1 MSQNNIDIK
10 DYSEKYLKEH
20 GKTLSFERVL
30 AEARKTQILKSLNK
44 YKHEHVL
51 EVGCGL
57 DPLFLY
63 CDYRSYTIVEPSDRF
78 VQRAKE
84 LAARKGNINIIQG
97 YMEEVYE
104 KLCELEHGF
113 DFIIL
118 SSLLHEVPLPNKLLQ
133 SVYQVCKSD
142 TVVHINVPNVYSFHR
157 LLAYE
162 MGYITSIFEK
172 SETEAK
178 FQRHTRFDKQLLC
191 EMIEENG
198 FKILSYGTYF
208 IKLFTNEQ
216 MEAIIAQNIVDKD
229 IIKGLER
236 MIKYMPD
243 LGSEMYVEVKRD
255 LPVSSKSP
263 G

>member
-1 MSQNNIDIK
+1 LNQNNIDIK

-20 GKTLSFERVL
+20 GKALSFERVL
-30 AEARKTQILKSLNK
+30 AEARKTQVLSSLNR

-57 DPLFLY
+57 APLFLY
-63 CDYRSYTIVEPSDRF
+63 CDYGSYTIVEPGDRF

-84 LAARKGNINIIQG
+84 LAAGKGNIGIIHG
-97 YMEEVYE
+97 YMEESCE
-104 KLCELEHGF
+104 KLCELGHGF

-118 SSLLHEVPLPNKLLQ
+118 SSLLHEVPFPNKLLQ
-133 SVYQVCKSD
+133 SVYQVCSSD

-162 MGYITSIFEK
+162 MGYIASIFEK

-191 EMIEENG
+191 EMVEENG
-198 FKILSYGTYF
+198 FRILSYGTYF
-208 IKLFTNEQ
+208 IKPFTNQQ
-216 MEAIIAQNIVDKD
+216 MEAIMAQNIVDKD

-236 MIKYMPD
+236 MVRYMPD

-255 LPVSSKSP
+255 IPVSSQSSR
-263 G
+263 

>member
-1 MSQNNIDIK
+1 MNQDNIDIK

-30 AEARKTQILKSLNK
+30 AEVRKTQILKSLNE
-44 YKHEHVL
+44 YKHEHIL

-63 CDYRSYTIVEPSDRF
+63 CDYISYTIVEPSDRF
-78 VQRAKE
+78 VQRARE
-84 LAARKGNINIIQG
+84 LAAGKGNINIIQG
-97 YMEEVYE
+97 YMEEACQ
-104 KLCELEHGF
+104 KLCKLAHGF

-118 SSLLHEVPLPNKLLQ
+118 SSLLHEVPLPEKLLQ

-162 MGYITSIFEK
+162 MGHIASIFEE

-191 EMIEENG
+191 ETVEESG

-208 IKLFTNEQ
+208 IKPFANRQ
-216 MEAIIAQNIVDKD
+216 MEAIVAQNIVDKD
-229 IIKGLER
+229 VIKGLER

-255 LPVSSKSP
+255 LPESSQSS